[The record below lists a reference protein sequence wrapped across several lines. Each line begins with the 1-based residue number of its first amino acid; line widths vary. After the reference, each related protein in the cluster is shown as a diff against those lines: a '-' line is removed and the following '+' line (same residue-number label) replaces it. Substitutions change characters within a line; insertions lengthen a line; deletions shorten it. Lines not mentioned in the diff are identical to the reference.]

1 MTALLNLKVKGT
13 FKAVRYSGSSTHFAA
28 IQHWVETGEY
38 KEPTISTQDIR
49 SNVLK
54 LPDDSAYLINAG
66 DYVVAHYID
75 AEDVGF
81 RVCSP
86 EELNMFLEIQ
96 EEP

>member
-28 IQHWVETGEY
+28 IQRWVETGEY
-38 KEPTISTQDIR
+38 TEPEISTQDIR
-49 SNVLK
+49 KNALK
-54 LPDDSAYLINAG
+54 LPDDSMLLLNAG

-86 EELNMFLEIQ
+86 EELDMFLEL
-96 EEP
+96 E